1 MLKALSQCYTL
12 PDIDIS
18 RYGTRLIF
26 LLMVFC
32 CRRISQ
38 TCHFLPQEK
47 FPVKPSRIYARASLA
62 ERNTPIAQIKDLY
75 SGYFALPG
83 AYRHKADMFVNGH
96 LSVHSQGEVCCVQR
110 NSFIQMSKLSNVRGR
125 ITYISSHAKQE
136 NLYTV
141 YETTE
146 RSFWKE
152 LALCNRHAFQKS
164 GTEGKCIE
172 ARELII
178 ALPEDL
184 VQYEPEYVL
193 EQFTKHFKY
202 RYGVECI
209 SALHHNKAKTN
220 YHIHLIFS
228 ERKLLDEPI
237 VKTATRSMFYD
248 ERGKRVRTKKEILDE
263 NGNIRKK
270 CRIIKKG
277 DVYEKM
283 FFTIKDKR
291 FKQEGILEEV
301 KQDFTAFIN
310 TFVLDEKKKLAVFDK
325 HSPYLATKKIGKNN
339 PKEEQIKTD
348 NWARTEWNRTVD
360 RALVEGISR
369 EEILQIKRNEITEK
383 VQESLHKWG
392 NRPWLFFSIVT
403 HAVDVLS
410 ALIGKIRE
418 QFQRIA
424 AFFEKD
430 RKDTAPVESIKN
442 APVVEPFVRETEKT
456 IMQADVAAASQKTE
470 LKPESEEQM
479 ADVSQTVSILGIKEK
494 TVSDSAEMR
503 KEDESK
509 ISTNLEPQKDA
520 IPPRPEFSMDME
532 EYDKIQ
538 NIYKLL
544 VGQENAVLTY
554 EKELGQLQQDLLL
567 CTGVFQGK
575 RRKKLQGQIA
585 NKEQQLADAKQRLGD
600 IVRGYGYPSVDS
612 FMRIYRK
619 VEADYADYTKR
630 LKVWTDKYGMSFVKQ
645 QFEQQQKSF
654 ETNINKIK
662 YRSNL
667 S

>member
-1 MLKALSQCYTL
+1 M
-12 PDIDIS
+12 
-18 RYGTRLIF
+18 
-26 LLMVFC
+26 
-32 CRRISQ
+32 
-38 TCHFLPQEK
+38 
-47 FPVKPSRIYARASLA
+47 
-62 ERNTPIAQIKDLY
+62 
-75 SGYFALPG
+75 
-83 AYRHKADMFVNGH
+83 
-96 LSVHSQGEVCCVQR
+96 QR

-136 NLYTV
+136 NLYAV

-152 LALCNRHAFQKS
+152 LALCNRHTFQKS

-228 ERKLLDEPI
+228 ERKLLDEPVI
-237 VKTATRSMFYD
+237 KTAARSMFYD
-248 ERGKRVRTKKEILDE
+248 EKGKRVRTKKEILDE
-263 NGNIRKK
+263 NGAIRKK
-270 CRIIKKG
+270 CRVIKKG
-277 DVYEKM
+277 EVYEKM
-283 FFTIKDKR
+283 LFTIKNKR
-291 FKQEGILEEV
+291 FKQEGFLEEV

-310 TFVLDEKKKLAVFDK
+310 TFVFDEKKKLAVFDK
-325 HSPYLATKKIGKNN
+325 QSPYLATKKIGKNN

-348 NWARTEWNRTVD
+348 NWARMEWNRTVD

-369 EEILQIKRNEITEK
+369 EEVLQVKREEITEK
-383 VQESLHKWG
+383 VRESVHKWG
-392 NRPWLFFSIVT
+392 NRPWFFFSIVT
-403 HAVDVLS
+403 HAVDILS

-418 QFQRIA
+418 QFRKIT

-442 APVVEPFVRETEKT
+442 VPLVGPLVQEAEKT
-456 IMQADVAAASQKTE
+456 IIRADVAATSQKTE
-470 LKPESEEQM
+470 LKPESEAQI

-494 TVSDSAEMR
+494 TVSDSAEMT
-503 KEDESK
+503 KEYESK
-509 ISTNLEPQKDA
+509 ISTNLEPQNDD

-538 NIYKLL
+538 GIYKQL
-544 VGQENAVLTY
+544 VRQENAVLTC
-554 EKELGQLQQDLLL
+554 EKELGQLRQDLLL

-575 RRKKLQGQIA
+575 RRKELQGQIA

-600 IVRGYGYPSVDS
+600 IVKGYGYPSVDS
-612 FMRIYRK
+612 FMGIYRNTK
-619 VEADYADYTKR
+619 TDYADYTKQ
-630 LKVWTDKYGMSFVKQ
+630 LKEWGEKYGMRYVKRE
-645 QFEQQQKSF
+645 FEERGESYPHKS
-654 ETNINKIK
+654 NS
-662 YRSNL
+662 R
-667 S
+667 

>member
-1 MLKALSQCYTL
+1 M
-12 PDIDIS
+12 
-18 RYGTRLIF
+18 
-26 LLMVFC
+26 
-32 CRRISQ
+32 
-38 TCHFLPQEK
+38 
-47 FPVKPSRIYARASLA
+47 
-62 ERNTPIAQIKDLY
+62 
-75 SGYFALPG
+75 
-83 AYRHKADMFVNGH
+83 
-96 LSVHSQGEVCCVQR
+96 QR

-237 VKTATRSMFYD
+237 VKTAGRSMFYD
-248 ERGKRVRTKKEILDE
+248 EKGKRVRTKKEILDE
-263 NGNIRKK
+263 NGNVRKK
-270 CRIIKKG
+270 CKIIKKG
-277 DVYEKM
+277 EIYDKM
-283 FFTIKDKR
+283 LFTIKDKR
-291 FKQEGILEEV
+291 FKQEGFLEEV
-301 KQDFTAFIN
+301 KQNFTAFIN
-310 TFVLDEKKKLAVFDK
+310 TFVFDEKKKLAVFDK

-339 PKEEQIKTD
+339 PREEQIKTD

-369 EEILQIKRNEITEK
+369 DEVLKIKREEITEK
-383 VQESLHKWG
+383 VQESVHRWG

-403 HAVDVLS
+403 HAMDVLT
-410 ALIGKIRE
+410 ALIKKIRE

-424 AFFEKD
+424 ALFETD
-430 RKDTAPVESIKN
+430 GKDTAPVESIKN

-456 IMQADVAAASQKTE
+456 IMQAETDIATVLQRPK
-470 LKPESEEQM
+470 LQPKLEEQV
-479 ADVSQTVSILGIKEK
+479 ADVPQTILSSEIRGMD
-494 TVSDSAEMR
+494 VSDFAVMP
-503 KEDESK
+503 KENESK
-509 ISTNLEPQKDA
+509 VSTNLKSQKDS
-520 IPPRPEFSMDME
+520 ISPRPEFSMGME

-538 NIYKLL
+538 NIYKHL
-544 VGQENAVLTY
+544 VKQENTVLTC
-554 EKELGQLQQDLLL
+554 EKELNQLRQDLLL

-575 RRKKLQGQIA
+575 RRKELQGEITA
-585 NKEQQLADAKQRLGD
+585 KEQQTADAKQRLGD
-600 IVRGYGYPSVDS
+600 IARGHGYPSVDS
-612 FMRIYRK
+612 FIKMYRK
-619 VEADYADYTKR
+619 VKTDYADYIKQ
-630 LKVWTDKYGMSFVKQ
+630 LKEWREKYGMRYVENH
-645 QFEQQQKSF
+645 FEKRQKSF
-654 ETNINKIK
+654 LFDNINMQK
-662 YRSNL
+662 R
-667 S
+667 

>member
-1 MLKALSQCYTL
+1 M
-12 PDIDIS
+12 
-18 RYGTRLIF
+18 
-26 LLMVFC
+26 
-32 CRRISQ
+32 
-38 TCHFLPQEK
+38 
-47 FPVKPSRIYARASLA
+47 
-62 ERNTPIAQIKDLY
+62 
-75 SGYFALPG
+75 
-83 AYRHKADMFVNGH
+83 
-96 LSVHSQGEVCCVQR
+96 QR

-136 NLYTV
+136 NLYAV

-146 RSFWKE
+146 RSFWRE
-152 LALCNRHAFQKS
+152 LALCNWYAFQKS

-193 EQFTKHFKY
+193 EQFTRHFKY

-209 SALHHNKAKTN
+209 AALHHNKAKTN

-228 ERKLLDEPI
+228 ERKLLDEPVI
-237 VKTATRSMFYD
+237 KTATRSMFYD
-248 ERGKRVRTKKEILDE
+248 EKGKRVRTKKEILDE

-270 CRIIKKG
+270 CRVVKKG
-277 DVYEKM
+277 EVYEKM
-283 FFTIKDKR
+283 LFTIKDKR
-291 FKQEGILEEV
+291 FKQEGFLEEV

-310 TFVLDEKKKLAVFDK
+310 TFVFDGKKKLAVFDK

-339 PKEEQIKTD
+339 PREEQIKMD
-348 NWARTEWNRTVD
+348 NWARMEWNRTVD

-369 EEILQIKRNEITEK
+369 EEVLQVKREEITEK
-383 VQESLHKWG
+383 VQESVHKWG
-392 NRPWLFFSIVT
+392 NRPWFFFSIVT

-418 QFQRIA
+418 QFRKIT

-430 RKDTAPVESIKN
+430 GKDTASVESIKN
-442 APVVEPFVRETEKT
+442 VPLVEPLVQEAEKT
-456 IMQADVAAASQKTE
+456 IIQVDVAATSQKPE
-470 LKPESEEQM
+470 LKPESEKQI
-479 ADVSQTVSILGIKEK
+479 ADVSQTVSILGVKEK
-494 TVSDSAEMR
+494 TLFDSAEMT
-503 KEDESK
+503 KEYEAK
-509 ISTNLEPQKDA
+509 ISTNLEPQNDA

-538 NIYKLL
+538 NIYKRL
-544 VGQENAVLTY
+544 VRQENVVLTC
-554 EKELGQLQQDLLL
+554 ERELGQLRQDLLL

-575 RRKKLQGQIA
+575 RRKELEGQIGR
-585 NKEQQLADAKQRLGD
+585 KEQQMADMTQRLEN
-600 IVRGYGYPSVDS
+600 IIKVHGYSSVDG
-612 FMRIYRK
+612 FMRVYHHVK
-619 VEADYADYTKR
+619 ADYADYTKQ
-630 LKVWTDKYGMSFVKQ
+630 LKAWADKYGMKFVEQ
-645 QFEQQQKSF
+645 QFEQRQKSF
-654 ETNINKIK
+654 EPDINKIK

>member
-1 MLKALSQCYTL
+1 M
-12 PDIDIS
+12 
-18 RYGTRLIF
+18 
-26 LLMVFC
+26 
-32 CRRISQ
+32 
-38 TCHFLPQEK
+38 
-47 FPVKPSRIYARASLA
+47 
-62 ERNTPIAQIKDLY
+62 
-75 SGYFALPG
+75 
-83 AYRHKADMFVNGH
+83 
-96 LSVHSQGEVCCVQR
+96 QR

-125 ITYISSHAKQE
+125 IIYISSHAKQE
-136 NLYTV
+136 NLYAV

-193 EQFTKHFKY
+193 EQFTRHFRY

-209 SALHHNKAKTN
+209 SALHHNKTKTN

-237 VKTATRSMFYD
+237 VKTAARSMFYD
-248 ERGKRVRTKKEILDE
+248 EKGKRVRTKKEILDG
-263 NGNIRKK
+263 NGTIRKK
-270 CRIIKKG
+270 CRVIKKG
-277 DVYEKM
+277 EVYEKM
-283 FFTIKDKR
+283 LFTIKDKR
-291 FKQEGILEEV
+291 FKQEGFLEEV

-310 TFVLDEKKKLAVFDK
+310 TFVFDEKKKLAVFDK

-369 EEILQIKRNEITEK
+369 EEVLRVKREEITEK
-383 VQESLHKWG
+383 VQESVLKWG
-392 NRPWLFFSIVT
+392 KRPWFFFSIVT

-424 AFFEKD
+424 TFFEKD

-442 APVVEPFVRETEKT
+442 ALGVESFVRETEKT
-456 IMQADVAAASQKTE
+456 IIQADVAATSQKTE

-509 ISTNLEPQKDA
+509 ISTNLEPQEDA

-538 NIYKLL
+538 NIYKFL
-544 VGQENAVLTY
+544 VRQENAVLTY
-554 EKELGQLQQDLLL
+554 EKELGQLRQDLLF

-575 RRKKLQGQIA
+575 RRKELQGQIA

-612 FMRIYRK
+612 FTKIYRNTK
-619 VEADYADYTKR
+619 AEYADYTKQ
-630 LKVWTDKYGMSFVKQ
+630 LKEWGDKYGMRYV
-645 QFEQQQKSF
+645 EQHFDEMREIYLCKF
-654 ETNINKIK
+654 REV
-662 YRSNL
+662 R
-667 S
+667 

>member
-1 MLKALSQCYTL
+1 M
-12 PDIDIS
+12 
-18 RYGTRLIF
+18 
-26 LLMVFC
+26 
-32 CRRISQ
+32 
-38 TCHFLPQEK
+38 
-47 FPVKPSRIYARASLA
+47 
-62 ERNTPIAQIKDLY
+62 
-75 SGYFALPG
+75 
-83 AYRHKADMFVNGH
+83 
-96 LSVHSQGEVCCVQR
+96 QR

-136 NLYTV
+136 NLYAV

-152 LALCNRHAFQKS
+152 LALCNRYVFQKS

-184 VQYEPEYVL
+184 VQYEPDYVL

-202 RYGVECI
+202 RYDVECI

-228 ERKLLDEPI
+228 ERKLLDEPVI
-237 VKTATRSMFYD
+237 KIAARSMFYD
-248 ERGKRVRTKKEILDE
+248 EKGKRVRTKKEILDE

-270 CRIIKKG
+270 CKVIKKE

-283 FFTIKDKR
+283 LFTIKDKR
-291 FKQEGILEEV
+291 FKQEGFLEQV

-310 TFVLDEKKKLAVFDK
+310 TFVFDEKKKLAIFDK

-339 PKEEQIKTD
+339 PREEQIKTD

-369 EEILQIKRNEITEK
+369 EEVLQVKREEITEK
-383 VQESLHKWG
+383 VQESVHKWG
-392 NRPWLFFSIVT
+392 NRPWFFFSIVT

-442 APVVEPFVRETEKT
+442 APVVEPFIRETERT
-456 IMQADVAAASQKTE
+456 IMQAEVASTSQKPKAEEQAASVPQAI
-470 LKPESEEQM
+470 LSSEIKDT
-479 ADVSQTVSILGIKEK
+479 AVSN
-494 TVSDSAEMR
+494 SAEMTN
-503 KEDESK
+503 EYESK
-509 ISTNLEPQKDA
+509 ISTNLEPQNDA
-520 IPPRPEFSMDME
+520 IPPKPEFSMDME
-532 EYDKIQ
+532 EYDKVQ
-538 NIYKLL
+538 SIYKQL
-544 VGQENAVLTY
+544 VRQENVVLTC
-554 EKELGQLQQDLLL
+554 EKELGQLRQDLLL

-575 RRKKLQGQIA
+575 RRKELQGQIDA
-585 NKEQQLADAKQRLGD
+585 KEQQIANMKQRLED

-612 FMRIYRK
+612 FMRIYRR
-619 VEADYADYTKR
+619 VEADYADYAKQLKEWGEKFGMRYVKEHFKKR
-630 LKVWTDKYGMSFVKQ
+630 KKSIMFDIANI
-645 QFEQQQKSF
+645 QK
-654 ETNINKIK
+654 
-662 YRSNL
+662 R
-667 S
+667 

>member
-1 MLKALSQCYTL
+1 M
-12 PDIDIS
+12 
-18 RYGTRLIF
+18 
-26 LLMVFC
+26 
-32 CRRISQ
+32 
-38 TCHFLPQEK
+38 
-47 FPVKPSRIYARASLA
+47 
-62 ERNTPIAQIKDLY
+62 
-75 SGYFALPG
+75 
-83 AYRHKADMFVNGH
+83 
-96 LSVHSQGEVCCVQR
+96 QR

-136 NLYTV
+136 NLYAV

-228 ERKLLDEPI
+228 ERKFLDEPI
-237 VKTATRSMFYD
+237 VKTAARSMFYD
-248 ERGKRVRTKKEILDE
+248 EKGKRVRTKKEILDE
-263 NGNIRKK
+263 NGAIRKK
-270 CRIIKKG
+270 CRVIKKG
-277 DVYEKM
+277 EVYEKM
-283 FFTIKDKR
+283 LFTVKDKH
-291 FKQEGILEEV
+291 FKQEGFLEEV

-310 TFVLDEKKKLAVFDK
+310 TFVFDEKKKLAVFDK

-339 PKEEQIKTD
+339 PREEQIKTD

-369 EEILQIKRNEITEK
+369 EEVLQVKREEITEK

-392 NRPWLFFSIVT
+392 NRPWFFFSIVT
-403 HAVDVLS
+403 HAVDVLA
-410 ALIGKIRE
+410 ALIRKIQE

-424 AFFEKD
+424 ALFEKD
-430 RKDTAPVESIKN
+430 GKDTAPVESIKN
-442 APVVEPFVRETEKT
+442 APVVESFVRETEKT
-456 IMQADVAAASQKTE
+456 IIQADVAATSQKTE
-470 LKPESEEQM
+470 LKPESEEQIT
-479 ADVSQTVSILGIKEK
+479 DVSQTVSILGIKEK
-494 TVSDSAEMR
+494 TVSDSVVMP
-503 KEDESK
+503 KENESK
-509 ISTNLEPQKDA
+509 VSTNLKSQKDS
-520 IPPRPEFSMDME
+520 IPPRPEFFMGME

-544 VGQENAVLTY
+544 VKQENTVLTC
-554 EKELGQLQQDLLL
+554 EKELGQLRQDLLL

-575 RRKKLQGQIA
+575 RRKELHGQIDD
-585 NKEQQLADAKQRLGD
+585 KEQQIKKTKQRLAD

-612 FMRIYRK
+612 FMRIYRNT
-619 VEADYADYTKR
+619 EADYADYTKR
-630 LKVWTDKYGMSFVKQ
+630 LKEWGEKYGMMYVEKH
-645 QFEQQQKSF
+645 FEKRQKSF
-654 ETNINKIK
+654 MFNNTNMQK
-662 YRSNL
+662 R
-667 S
+667 

>member
-1 MLKALSQCYTL
+1 M
-12 PDIDIS
+12 
-18 RYGTRLIF
+18 
-26 LLMVFC
+26 
-32 CRRISQ
+32 
-38 TCHFLPQEK
+38 
-47 FPVKPSRIYARASLA
+47 
-62 ERNTPIAQIKDLY
+62 
-75 SGYFALPG
+75 
-83 AYRHKADMFVNGH
+83 
-96 LSVHSQGEVCCVQR
+96 QR

-237 VKTATRSMFYD
+237 VKTAGRSMFYD
-248 ERGKRVRTKKEILDE
+248 EKGKRVRTKKEILDE
-263 NGNIRKK
+263 NGNVRKK
-270 CRIIKKG
+270 CKIIKKG
-277 DVYEKM
+277 EIYDKM
-283 FFTIKDKR
+283 LFTIKDKR
-291 FKQEGILEEV
+291 FKQEGFLEEV
-301 KQDFTAFIN
+301 KQNFTAFIN
-310 TFVLDEKKKLAVFDK
+310 TFVFDEKKKLAVFDK

-339 PKEEQIKTD
+339 PREEQIKTD

-369 EEILQIKRNEITEK
+369 EEVLQIKQMEITEK
-383 VQESLHKWG
+383 VQESVHKWG
-392 NRPWLFFSIVT
+392 NRPWFFFSIVT
-403 HAVDVLS
+403 HAVDVLA
-410 ALIGKIRE
+410 ALIQKIRE

-424 AFFEKD
+424 ALFEKE
-430 RKDTAPVESIKN
+430 RKDTTVTKN
-442 APVVEPFVRETEKT
+442 TTSVPMVEPFAQETEKT
-456 IMQADVAAASQKTE
+456 IMQTEEDVAITSQKSE
-470 LKPESEEQM
+470 LKPEPEEQM
-479 ADVSQTVSILGIKEK
+479 ADVPQSILSSEIKNVV
-494 TVSDSAEMR
+494 VSDSAEMLM
-503 KEDESK
+503 ENESK
-509 ISTNLEPQKDA
+509 TSTNIKPQKDA
-520 IPPRPEFSMDME
+520 IPPRPEFSMGME

-538 NIYKLL
+538 SIYKQL
-544 VGQENAVLTY
+544 VRQENVVLTC
-554 EKELGQLQQDLLL
+554 EKELEQLRQDLLL

-575 RRKKLQGQIA
+575 RRKELQRLISGKEQQIA
-585 NKEQQLADAKQRLGD
+585 NMKQHLGD

-612 FMRIYRK
+612 FMEIYRITK
-619 VEADYADYTKR
+619 ADYDDYTKR
-630 LKVWTDKYGMSFVKQ
+630 LKEWGDKYGMRYVEEHFEKKQ
-645 QFEQQQKSF
+645 ESIMFGIA
-654 ETNINKIK
+654 NIQN
-662 YRSNL
+662 R
-667 S
+667 

>member
-1 MLKALSQCYTL
+1 M
-12 PDIDIS
+12 
-18 RYGTRLIF
+18 
-26 LLMVFC
+26 
-32 CRRISQ
+32 
-38 TCHFLPQEK
+38 
-47 FPVKPSRIYARASLA
+47 
-62 ERNTPIAQIKDLY
+62 
-75 SGYFALPG
+75 
-83 AYRHKADMFVNGH
+83 
-96 LSVHSQGEVCCVQR
+96 QR

-136 NLYTV
+136 NLYAV

-193 EQFTKHFKY
+193 EQFTRHFRC

-209 SALHHNKAKTN
+209 SALHHNKTKTN

-228 ERKLLDEPI
+228 ERNVLDEPI

-248 ERGKRVRTKKEILDE
+248 ESGKRVRTKKEILDE
-263 NGNIRKK
+263 NGNVRKK
-270 CRIIKKG
+270 CKIIKKG
-277 DVYEKM
+277 EIYDKM
-283 FFTIKDKR
+283 LFTVKDKR
-291 FKQEGILEEV
+291 FKQEGFLEEV

-310 TFVLDEKKKLAVFDK
+310 TFVFDKKKKLAVFDK

-339 PKEEQIKTD
+339 PRAKQIKTD

-369 EEILQIKRNEITEK
+369 DEVLKIKREEITEK
-383 VQESLHKWG
+383 VQESVHRWG

-403 HAVDVLS
+403 HAMDVLT
-410 ALIGKIRE
+410 ALIKKIRE

-424 AFFEKD
+424 ALFETD
-430 RKDTAPVESIKN
+430 GKDTAPVENIKS
-442 APVVEPFVRETEKT
+442 VSMVEPLVQKTEKT
-456 IMQADVAAASQKTE
+456 SIQAETDIATVLQRPK
-470 LKPESEEQM
+470 LEEQM
-479 ADVSQTVSILGIKEK
+479 ADVPQTIHSSEIRGID
-494 TVSDSAEMR
+494 VSDSAVIP
-503 KEDESK
+503 KENESK
-509 ISTNLEPQKDA
+509 VSTNLKSKKDS
-520 IPPRPEFSMDME
+520 IPPRPEFSMGME

-538 NIYKLL
+538 NIYKQL
-544 VGQENAVLTY
+544 VKQENTVLTC
-554 EKELGQLQQDLLL
+554 EKELGQLRQDLLL

-575 RRKKLQGQIA
+575 RRKELQGQITA
-585 NKEQQLADAKQRLGD
+585 KEQQTADAKQRLGD

-612 FMRIYRK
+612 FMKIYRK
-619 VEADYADYTKR
+619 AEADYTDYTKR
-630 LKVWTDKYGMSFVKQ
+630 LKIWGDRYGMTFVKQ
-645 QFEQQQKSF
+645 QFEKKVKSYPH
-654 ETNINKIK
+654 KSK
-662 YRSNL
+662 DSR
-667 S
+667 

>member
-1 MLKALSQCYTL
+1 MGANQKGVSGANATTKASPFESEIHPSHKSEICTL
-12 PDIDIS
+12 CIS
-18 RYGTRLIF
+18 P
-26 LLMVFC
+26 
-32 CRRISQ
+32 CR
-38 TCHFLPQEK
+38 
-47 FPVKPSRIYARASLA
+47 
-62 ERNTPIAQIKDLY
+62 
-75 SGYFALPG
+75 G
-83 AYRHKADMFVNGH
+83 AYRHKADMFVTGH

-125 ITYISSHAKQE
+125 IIYISSHAKQE
-136 NLYTV
+136 NLYAV

-193 EQFTKHFKY
+193 EQFTRHFRY

-209 SALHHNKAKTN
+209 SALHHNKTKTN

-237 VKTATRSMFYD
+237 VKTAARSMFYD
-248 ERGKRVRTKKEILDE
+248 EKGKRVRTKKEILDG
-263 NGNIRKK
+263 NGTIRKK
-270 CRIIKKG
+270 CRVIKKG
-277 DVYEKM
+277 EVYEKM
-283 FFTIKDKR
+283 LFTIKDKR
-291 FKQEGILEEV
+291 FKQEGFLEEV

-310 TFVLDEKKKLAVFDK
+310 TFVFDEKKKLAVFDK

-369 EEILQIKRNEITEK
+369 EEVLRVKREEITEK
-383 VQESLHKWG
+383 VQESVLKWG
-392 NRPWLFFSIVT
+392 KRPWFFFSIVT

-424 AFFEKD
+424 TFFEKD

-442 APVVEPFVRETEKT
+442 ALGVESFVRETEKT
-456 IMQADVAAASQKTE
+456 IIQADVAATSQKTE

-509 ISTNLEPQKDA
+509 ISTNLEPQEDA

-538 NIYKLL
+538 NIYKFL
-544 VGQENAVLTY
+544 VRQENAVLTY
-554 EKELGQLQQDLLL
+554 EKELGQLRQDLLF

-575 RRKKLQGQIA
+575 RRKELQGQIA

-612 FMRIYRK
+612 FTKIYRNTK
-619 VEADYADYTKR
+619 AEYADYTKQ
-630 LKVWTDKYGMSFVKQ
+630 LKEWGDKYGMRYV
-645 QFEQQQKSF
+645 EQHFDEMREIYLCKF
-654 ETNINKIK
+654 REV
-662 YRSNL
+662 R
-667 S
+667 

>member
-1 MLKALSQCYTL
+1 M
-12 PDIDIS
+12 
-18 RYGTRLIF
+18 
-26 LLMVFC
+26 
-32 CRRISQ
+32 
-38 TCHFLPQEK
+38 
-47 FPVKPSRIYARASLA
+47 
-62 ERNTPIAQIKDLY
+62 
-75 SGYFALPG
+75 
-83 AYRHKADMFVNGH
+83 
-96 LSVHSQGEVCCVQR
+96 QR

-125 ITYISSHAKQE
+125 IIYISSHAKQE
-136 NLYTV
+136 NLYAV

-237 VKTATRSMFYD
+237 VKTAARSMFYD
-248 ERGKRVRTKKEILDE
+248 EKGKRVRTKKEILDE
-263 NGNIRKK
+263 NGNVRKK
-270 CRIIKKG
+270 CKIIKKG
-277 DVYEKM
+277 EIYDKM
-283 FFTIKDKR
+283 LFTIKDKR
-291 FKQEGILEEV
+291 FKQEGFLEEV

-310 TFVLDEKKKLAVFDK
+310 TFVFDEKKKLAVFDK

-369 EEILQIKRNEITEK
+369 EEVLRVKREEITEK
-383 VQESLHKWG
+383 VQESVLKWG
-392 NRPWLFFSIVT
+392 KRPWFFFSIVT

-424 AFFEKD
+424 TFFEKD

-442 APVVEPFVRETEKT
+442 ALGVESFVRETEKT
-456 IMQADVAAASQKTE
+456 IIQADVAATSQKTE

-509 ISTNLEPQKDA
+509 ISTNLEPQEDA

-538 NIYKLL
+538 NIYKFL
-544 VGQENAVLTY
+544 VRQENAVLTY
-554 EKELGQLQQDLLL
+554 EKELGQLRQDLLF

-575 RRKKLQGQIA
+575 RRKELQGQIA

-612 FMRIYRK
+612 FTKIYRNTK
-619 VEADYADYTKR
+619 AEYADYTKQ
-630 LKVWTDKYGMSFVKQ
+630 LKEWGDKYGMRYV
-645 QFEQQQKSF
+645 EQHFDEMREIYLCKF
-654 ETNINKIK
+654 REV
-662 YRSNL
+662 R
-667 S
+667 

>member
-1 MLKALSQCYTL
+1 M
-12 PDIDIS
+12 
-18 RYGTRLIF
+18 
-26 LLMVFC
+26 
-32 CRRISQ
+32 
-38 TCHFLPQEK
+38 
-47 FPVKPSRIYARASLA
+47 
-62 ERNTPIAQIKDLY
+62 
-75 SGYFALPG
+75 
-83 AYRHKADMFVNGH
+83 
-96 LSVHSQGEVCCVQR
+96 QR

-136 NLYTV
+136 NLYAV

-146 RSFWKE
+146 RSFWRK
-152 LALCNRHAFQKS
+152 LALCNQHEFQKS

-193 EQFTKHFKY
+193 EQFTKHFRY

-248 ERGKRVRTKKEILDE
+248 ESGKRVRTKKEILDE
-263 NGNIRKK
+263 NGNVRKK
-270 CRIIKKG
+270 CKIIKKG
-277 DVYEKM
+277 EIYDKM
-283 FFTIKDKR
+283 LFTVKDKR
-291 FKQEGILEEV
+291 FKQEGFLEEV

-310 TFVLDEKKKLAVFDK
+310 TFVFDEKKKLAVFDK

-339 PKEEQIKTD
+339 PRAEQIKTD

-369 EEILQIKRNEITEK
+369 DEVLKIKREEITEK
-383 VQESLHKWG
+383 VQESVHKWG

-403 HAVDVLS
+403 HAMDVLT
-410 ALIGKIRE
+410 ALIKKIRE

-424 AFFEKD
+424 ALFETD
-430 RKDTAPVESIKN
+430 GKDTAPVENIKS
-442 APVVEPFVRETEKT
+442 VSMVEPLVQKTEKT
-456 IMQADVAAASQKTE
+456 SIQAETDIATTSPKLE
-470 LKPESEEQM
+470 LEPESKEEM
-479 ADVSQTVSILGIKEK
+479 TKLPEIILSPEIKGMD
-494 TVSDSAEMR
+494 VSDSIATP
-503 KEDESK
+503 KENESK
-509 ISTNLEPQKDA
+509 TGTNLKSKKDS
-520 IPPRPEFSMDME
+520 IPPRPEFSMGME

-538 NIYKLL
+538 NIYKQL
-544 VGQENAVLTY
+544 VKQENTVLTC
-554 EKELGQLQQDLLL
+554 ETELGQLRQDLLL

-575 RRKKLQGQIA
+575 RRKELQGQITA
-585 NKEQQLADAKQRLGD
+585 KEQQTADAKQRLGD

-612 FMRIYRK
+612 FMKIYRK
-619 VEADYADYTKR
+619 AEADYTDYTKR
-630 LKVWTDKYGMSFVKQ
+630 LKIWGDRYGMTFVKQ
-645 QFEQQQKSF
+645 QFEKKVKSYSH
-654 ETNINKIK
+654 KSK
-662 YRSNL
+662 DSR
-667 S
+667 